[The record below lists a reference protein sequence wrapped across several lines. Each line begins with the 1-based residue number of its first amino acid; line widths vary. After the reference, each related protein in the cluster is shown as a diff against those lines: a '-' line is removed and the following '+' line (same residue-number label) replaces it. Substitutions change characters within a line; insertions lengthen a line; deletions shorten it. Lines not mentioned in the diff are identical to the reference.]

1 MQNSFRLLGSAVVLR
16 NPEIPHVISAYCLC
30 SLILFATNQT
40 LEALRKAFFKYS
52 SVISDGFPVMVGK
65 NIMSFNA
72 KIYNLLKK

>member
-1 MQNSFRLLGSAVVLR
+1 VFTDIIRHKPDLR
-16 NPEIPHVISAYCLC
+16 SIE
-30 SLILFATNQT
+30 
-40 LEALRKAFFKYS
+40 EGFFKYS